1 LPGFRL
7 WDPGSGKTCPWQPS
21 GFAPSPTLGCDGG
34 LFALVSDEIQ
44 AVVDVYAYCEEA
56 EADLRDVL
64 EDEPNWADVLRVEA
78 FEFETS
84 PN

>member
-1 LPGFRL
+1 VL
-7 WDPGSGKTCPWQPS
+7 
-21 GFAPSPTLGCDGG
+21 

-44 AVVDVYAYCEEA
+44 AVVDFYAAREEA
-56 EADLRDVL
+56 EAELRDAL
-64 EDEPNWADVLRVEA
+64 SDEPEWADVLRVEA